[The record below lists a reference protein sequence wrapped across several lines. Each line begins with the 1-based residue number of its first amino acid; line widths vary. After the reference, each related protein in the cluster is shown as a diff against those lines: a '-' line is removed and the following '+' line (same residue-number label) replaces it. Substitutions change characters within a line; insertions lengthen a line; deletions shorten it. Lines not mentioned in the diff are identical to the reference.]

1 MSNWAVVI
9 GIDRYWSEAAHLRG
23 AVRDALAVREWLLDP
38 ACGNVP
44 PENLQ
49 LVLAAGPNS
58 PKLEPDLEQLPVGTK
73 ANIIVAI
80 NNLIQLSG
88 GKGDRLYFFYAGH
101 GLTARVSNRD
111 ESALLAT
118 DFTSVNTDHSIAL
131 RSLWEYFETTQFA
144 DQFFFVDACRNVP
157 PWGEGSEFEIGR
169 WTLPRSRDP
178 GVPPVQ
184 QFILYAASPKLKAT
198 EVRSVPGEEHGAF
211 TAALL
216 DGLRGTGT
224 AKAWSW
230 QRNAYEVRWERLA
243 GYVKARVEGE
253 KHKVGESAEGA
264 LLQIPQD
271 TGSRGVAGRERDAVL
286 TSFAPGAFPKERL
299 EVLLDPDDAYGE
311 ADVRVLD
318 GLGDVVA
325 GQVGATGG
333 SVVFYV
339 PPGTYALR
347 AAAPTYGAGRVT
359 APVELYE
366 PLAEPPTIALQPP
379 DAPAA
384 GGGDPTTTEAPEPAE
399 AAPPVEAAAAPP
411 AAPRSADADGPGR
424 IPLVAPDPLSMVE
437 VKDETGR
444 VVHVDRAHPKLE
456 LELPPGFYEVRHVG
470 PERASAQAKVALEP
484 NETERR
490 VELVGAELGPVTN
503 KLLKT
508 MRGKTGPG
516 NTLVLPDCEPVAW
529 AQSSTLVAMALG
541 KALNG
546 TKGAAALGLKT
557 VPASKGEEGRTGIA
571 LYVVSDVDAID
582 LADFEVRV
590 WSAREPVPKKPAPLR
605 KVGPQLAELVVAH
618 GAGAAWL
625 SIKRRDQGRPMVF
638 ALTVLRDRQATV
650 VVQITAGIRLF
661 RYQPAT
667 AGGEAAGP
675 ETLRR
680 VEYLERLLLSG
691 RLDGA
696 RELAVDLA
704 DTDDPFV
711 GCLCGYVLLR
721 LGLWEKLNTVVER
734 VIETTPQLSDAFVL
748 RGEYAAATN
757 GTGAKQAF
765 AEAVGAGIPVFAE
778 GLTRL
783 LEGLRTHELH
793 HPRNA
798 LVRYVFANHM
808 RGSMWSVFTPSRFE
822 PGKLVITGA
831 DTGHEA

>member
-9 GIDRYWSEAAHLRG
+9 GIDRYWSEGAHLRG
-23 AVRDALAVREWLLDP
+23 AVRDALAVRQWLLDP
-38 ACGNVP
+38 AGGNVP
-44 PENLQ
+44 PDNLQ
-49 LVLAAGPNS
+49 LVLAAGPHS
-58 PKLEPDLEQLPVGTK
+58 PKLDPELEQLPVGTK

-88 GKGDRLYFFYAGH
+88 GKGERLYFFYAGH

-131 RSLWEYFETTQFA
+131 RSLWEFFETTQFD

-157 PWGEGSEFEIGR
+157 PWGEGSEFELGR
-169 WTLPRSRDP
+169 WTLPRTRDP
-178 GVPPVQ
+178 GMPPVQ

-198 EVRSVPGEEHGAF
+198 EKRDVPGEEHGAF

-230 QRNAYEVRWERLA
+230 QRNEYEVRWERLA
-243 GYVKARVEGE
+243 GYVKARLERE
-253 KHKVGESAEGA
+253 KLKVAETAEGA
-264 LLQIPQD
+264 LFQIPQD
-271 TGSRGVAGRERDAVL
+271 TGSRGVAGRERDALL
-286 TSFAPGAFPKERL
+286 TSFPAGAFAKERL
-299 EVLLDPDDAYGE
+299 EVLLDPDSAYGE

-318 GLGDVVA
+318 ALGDVVA
-325 GQVGATGG
+325 GQVGATGQ

-339 PPGTYALR
+339 APGTYALR
-347 AAAPTYGAGRVT
+347 AAAPTFGEGRVT

-366 PLAEPPTIALQPP
+366 PLAEPPTIALRPLA
-379 DAPAA
+379 APAA
-384 GGGDPTTTEAPEPAE
+384 GAQPEVAAAAPAAAPAEPA
-399 AAPPVEAAAAPP
+399 APSEAAAA
-411 AAPRSADADGPGR
+411 RGVDGGGLGR
-424 IPLVAPDPLSMVE
+424 IPLAAPDPLSVVE

-444 VVHVDRAHPKLE
+444 VVHVGRAHPKLE
-456 LELPPGFYEVRHVG
+456 LELPPGFYVVRHVG
-470 PERASAQAKVALEP
+470 PERASAQAKVALEAD
-484 NETERR
+484 ETERR
-490 VELVGAELGPVTN
+490 VELVGAEPETATR

-516 NTLVLPDCEPVAW
+516 NTIELPDCEPAAW

-557 VPASKGEEGRTGIA
+557 VPASRGAAGRTGVA
-571 LYVVSDVDAID
+571 LYVVSDDEELE

-590 WSAREPVPKKPAPLR
+590 WPARQPVPNKPASLR

-625 SIKRRDQGRPMVF
+625 SIKRRKQGRPMVF
-638 ALTVLRDRQATV
+638 ALTVLRNRQATV
-650 VVQITAGIRLF
+650 VVQITKGIRLF

-696 RELAVDLA
+696 RELALDLA
-704 DTDDPFV
+704 GTDDPFV

-721 LGLWEKLNTVVER
+721 LGLWEELNAVVER
-734 VIETTPQLSDAFVL
+734 VIETAPQLSDAFVL
-748 RGEYAAATN
+748 RGEYAAAT
-757 GTGAKQAF
+757 GGPGAKQAV
-765 AEAVGAGIPVFAE
+765 AEAVGAGIPAFAE

-783 LEGLRTHELH
+783 LEGLRAHDIH
-793 HPRNA
+793 HPRSA

-822 PGKLVITGA
+822 PGKLVVTGA